1 MEKITLAELKER
13 QQISSLDEY
22 FNMDSSPEADYDRF
36 KDIFPKSVEAIEKL
50 PTDKIYVNTADY
62 QDSNFAFER
71 YGSMRA
77 WAYQALEWAYMDDY
91 DEEAEPDDWHNVNIY
106 RLFAGFKEETVI
118 DTINEYWQI
127 ELAELEV
134 KNMDKEMQTK
144 ILSQWLKGSVDWLI
158 DRQEGCGTY
167 KLDDHLAVCVGWSA
181 GYSNEPDESVIQ
193 AIDDLTYA
201 VNVALKV
208 WTSDGMRTDLDYIN
222 APYYKNGDV
231 VDIEV
236 SVSEDENYDKLAEY
250 FLKEY
255 EGLKDLEI
263 RDDGLIISPK
273 PLKTFYISVTET
285 LKKTVE
291 VRAEDKYEAIQKV
304 SDAYHNEQVVLDSDD
319 YVDVDFDDV
328 TDDTIYNYELGG
340 MPKFYEVQ

>member
-22 FNMDSSPEADYDRF
+22 TDMDLSHEEDYNRF

-91 DEEAEPDDWHNVNIY
+91 DEEAEPDNWKTVNVY

-118 DTINEYWQI
+118 NTINEYWQI

-134 KNMDKEMQTK
+134 NMNKEMQTK
-144 ILSQWLKGSVDWLI
+144 QLSQWLKDSVNWLI
-158 DRQEGCGTY
+158 DHQEGCCTY
-167 KLDDHLAVCVGWSA
+167 KLDDHLAVCVGWSG
-181 GYSNEPDESVIQ
+181 GYPDEPDESLIQ
-193 AIDDLTYA
+193 GIDDLTFA
-201 VNVALKV
+201 INAAIKV
-208 WTSDGMRTDLDYIN
+208 WTSDDMRTDFDYIN
-222 APYYKNGDV
+222 APYYENGDV
-231 VDIEV
+231 FDIEV
-236 SVSEDENYDKLAEY
+236 YISKNEDYDKLAED
-250 FLKEY
+250 FLEEY
-255 EGLKDLEI
+255 EKLKDLEI
-263 RDDGLIISPK
+263 RDDGLIISSK

-291 VRAEDKYEAIQKV
+291 VHAEDKYEAIQKV
-304 SDAYHNEQVVLDSDD
+304 SDAYHDEQIVLDSDD

-340 MPKFYEVQ
+340 MPKFYEIQ

>member
-1 MEKITLAELKER
+1 M
-13 QQISSLDEY
+13 
-22 FNMDSSPEADYDRF
+22 N
-36 KDIFPKSVEAIEKL
+36 
-50 PTDKIYVNTADY
+50 
-62 QDSNFAFER
+62 
-71 YGSMRA
+71 
-77 WAYQALEWAYMDDY
+77 
-91 DEEAEPDDWHNVNIY
+91 
-106 RLFAGFKEETVI
+106 
-118 DTINEYWQI
+118 
-127 ELAELEV
+127 
-134 KNMDKEMQTK
+134 KEMQTK
-144 ILSQWLKGSVDWLI
+144 QLSQWLKDSVNWLI
-158 DRQEGCGTY
+158 DHQEGCCTC
-167 KLDDHLAVCVGWSA
+167 KLDDHLAVCVGWSS
-181 GYSNEPDESVIQ
+181 GYSNEPDDSVIQ

-201 VNVALKV
+201 VNVAIKV
-208 WTSDGMRTDLDYIN
+208 WTSDDMRTDLDYIN

-236 SVSEDENYDKLAEY
+236 SISKNENYDKLAEY

-263 RDDGLIISPK
+263 RDDGLIISSK

-304 SDAYHNEQVVLDSDD
+304 SDAYHDEQVVLDSDD
-319 YVDVDFDDV
+319 FVDVDFDDV